1 MIIVWLFVLRWQK
14 MVWKIYWEVW
24 KNEDSWVKNSTFH
37 NRCHDDKGWI
47 VTTPPAWLHYTIK
60 TCVIGMRVTMYFCP
74 PGVYVGSVQGSV
86 HRHST
91 PHALYQHRRC
101 LRLLRHALRH
111 VEAHVCGWERERGR
125 EGVIIRIT
133 IVFLTDFFKWGFCF
147 QFIFYNLM
155 FLVDGGWSCV
165 LLNPRARWLPDC
177 GGGSEEGVRQSRNCW
192 PEIQR
197 WQQIHS
203 RAQSCAED
211 QVRLFIRILDVSQV
225 SISVFLC
232 AFQSTALE
240 TAKFLGAP

>member
-37 NRCHDDKGWI
+37 NRCHDNKGWI

-60 TCVIGMRVTMYFCP
+60 TCVIGMPVTMFLSSRCICGVSAGVSPSSFHTSRTLPTPTMSSPASPRP
-74 PGVYVGSVQGSV
+74 PSCGGS
-86 HRHST
+86 
-91 PHALYQHRRC
+91 C
-101 LRLLRHALRH
+101 LWVR
-111 VEAHVCGWERERGR
+111 ERER
-125 EGVIIRIT
+125 EGGCNHKNYDCL
-133 IVFLTDFFKWGFCF
+133 LTDFFKWGFCF

-225 SISVFLC
+225 SISVLLC